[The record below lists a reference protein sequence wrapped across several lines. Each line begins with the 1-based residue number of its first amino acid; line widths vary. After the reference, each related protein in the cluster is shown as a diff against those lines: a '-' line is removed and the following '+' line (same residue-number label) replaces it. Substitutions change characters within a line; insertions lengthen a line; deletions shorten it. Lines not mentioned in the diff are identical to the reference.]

1 MTTSEAIRSTVA
13 DIDLDAI
20 ASNVE
25 AIRARAKADVIAV
38 VKADAYGHGAEA
50 VAETCF
56 EAGAVM
62 VAVATIEEGLALR
75 EGGVNGPILVLLGS
89 TESSEVAHAVAQE
102 LVLVVWE
109 VERARAISEAAT
121 ALRRSA
127 RVHFKVD
134 TGLTRLGAPTNEA
147 AARYRSI
154 ASLPH
159 LEIDGIFTHFATAD
173 DPDTSND
180 RAQLERFREV
190 LGSIAD
196 RPRLVHAAASAG
208 VAAFGAV
215 DGMNAVRT
223 GLAIYG
229 LHAAPHL
236 AGALPLRPA
245 LTWRSRVHRIAS
257 VPAGTGVSYGHDY
270 RLPRDGR
277 IATVPVGYGDGLPR
291 VARKRGAGLLRGQ
304 RVPVAGRICMDL
316 VMLDVTDVDG
326 AREGDDVVLIGA
338 QAGARQSAEDLAE
351 ACGTINYEIVTGIRR
366 RVPRR
371 YFRGGQVVATRTPA
385 EGDHA
390 GRDAAAGWRVS
401 RSVLPA

>member
-1 MTTSEAIRSTVA
+1 MTASEAIRSTVA
-13 DIDLDAI
+13 DVDLDAI

-25 AIRARAKADVIAV
+25 AIHTRSKAEVIAV

-102 LVLVVWE
+102 LVLVVWD
-109 VERARAISEAAT
+109 VERARAISEAAA
-121 ALRRSA
+121 ALRRITP
-127 RVHFKVD
+127 VHFKVD

-173 DPDTSND
+173 DPDPSND
-180 RAQLERFREV
+180 RAQLARFRDV
-190 LGSIAD
+190 LTSIPD

-208 VAAFGAV
+208 VAAFGPV

-257 VPAGTGVSYGHDY
+257 VPAGTGVSYGHEY

-291 VARKRGAGLLRGQ
+291 VAGNRGAVLLRGQ
-304 RVPVAGRICMDL
+304 RVPFAGRICMDL
-316 VMLDVTDVDG
+316 VMLDVTAVEG
-326 AREGDDVVLIGA
+326 AREGDDVTLIGA
-338 QAGARQSAEDLAE
+338 QSGAKQTAEDLAD

-371 YFRGGQVVATRTPA
+371 YFRGGKIVATRTLA
-385 EGDHA
+385 EGYH
-390 GRDAAAGWRVS
+390 GR
-401 RSVLPA
+401 

>member
-1 MTTSEAIRSTVA
+1 MTASEAIRSTVA
-13 DIDLDAI
+13 DVDLDAI

-25 AIRARAKADVIAV
+25 AIHTRSKAEVIAV

-102 LVLVVWE
+102 LVLVVWD
-109 VERARAISEAAT
+109 VERARAISEAAG
-121 ALRRSA
+121 ALRRIT

-159 LEIDGIFTHFATAD
+159 LEIEGIFTHFATAD
-173 DPDTSND
+173 DPDPSND
-180 RAQLERFREV
+180 RAQLGRFRDV
-190 LGSIAD
+190 LTSIPD

-208 VAAFGAV
+208 VAAFGPV
-215 DGMNAVRT
+215 EGMNAVRT

-257 VPAGTGVSYGHDY
+257 VPAGTGVSYGHEY

-291 VARKRGAGLLRGQ
+291 VAGKRGAVLLRGQ
-304 RVPVAGRICMDL
+304 RVPFAGRICMDL
-316 VMLDVTDVDG
+316 VMLDVTAVEG
-326 AREGDDVVLIGA
+326 AREGDDVTLIGA
-338 QAGARQSAEDLAE
+338 QSGAKQTAEDLAD

-371 YFRGGQVVATRTPA
+371 YFRGGKIVATRTLA
-385 EGDHA
+385 EGYH
-390 GRDAAAGWRVS
+390 GR
-401 RSVLPA
+401 

>member
-13 DIDLDAI
+13 DVDLDAI

-25 AIRARAKADVIAV
+25 AIRARSKADVIAV
-38 VKADAYGHGAEA
+38 VKADAYGHGAQA
-50 VAETCF
+50 VAEACF

-62 VAVATIEEGLALR
+62 VAVAAVEEGLALR
-75 EGGVNGPILVLLGS
+75 EDGVNGPILVLLGP
-89 TESSEVAHAVAQE
+89 TDSSEVAHAVAQD
-102 LVLVVWE
+102 LFLVVWD

-121 ALRRSA
+121 VLRRTA

-134 TGLTRLGAPTNEA
+134 TGLTRLGSPTADA
-147 AARYRSI
+147 ATRYRAI
-154 ASLPH
+154 AALPH
-159 LEIDGIFTHFATAD
+159 IEMDGIFTHFATAD

-190 LGSIAD
+190 LSTLAD

-208 VAAFGAV
+208 VAAFASV
-215 DGMNAVRT
+215 EGMNAVRT

-236 AGALPLRPA
+236 ANALLLHPA
-245 LTWRSRVHRIAS
+245 LTWRSRIHRLAS
-257 VPAGTGVSYGHDY
+257 VPAGTGVSYGHEY

-291 VARKRGAGLLRGQ
+291 IAGKRGGVLVRGR
-304 RVPVAGRICMDL
+304 RVGFAGRICMDL
-316 VMLDVTDVDG
+316 VMLDVTDIAD
-326 AREGDDVVLIGA
+326 AREGDDVVLVGP
-338 QAGARQSAEDLAE
+338 QAGARQTVEDLAD

-371 YFRGGQVVATRTPA
+371 YFRGGKIVATRTLA
-385 EGDHA
+385 EGYHA
-390 GRDAAAGWRVS
+390 R
-401 RSVLPA
+401 

>member
-1 MTTSEAIRSTVA
+1 MTASEAIRSTVA
-13 DIDLDAI
+13 DVDLDAI

-25 AIRARAKADVIAV
+25 AIHTRSKAEVIAV

-102 LVLVVWE
+102 LVLVVWD
-109 VERARAISEAAT
+109 VERARAISEAAG
-121 ALRRSA
+121 ALRRIT
-127 RVHFKVD
+127 RVQFKVD

-173 DPDTSND
+173 DPDPSND
-180 RAQLERFREV
+180 RAQLGRFRDV
-190 LGSIAD
+190 LTSIPD

-208 VAAFGAV
+208 VAAFGPV
-215 DGMNAVRT
+215 DGMNAVRS

-236 AGALPLRPA
+236 ARALPLRPA

-257 VPAGTGVSYGHDY
+257 VPAGTGVSSGHEY
-270 RLPRDGR
+270 RLPRRGR
-277 IATVPVGYGDGLPR
+277 LPTVPVGYGDGLPR
-291 VARKRGAGLLRGQ
+291 VAGKRGAVLVRGR
-304 RVPVAGRICMDL
+304 RVPFAGRICMDL
-316 VMLDVTDVDG
+316 VMLDVTGIDG
-326 AREGDDVVLIGA
+326 AREGDDVVLIGS
-338 QAGARQSAEDLAE
+338 QGGTNQTAEDLAE
-351 ACGTINYEIVTGIRR
+351 ACRTINYEIVTGIRR

-371 YFRGGQVVATRTPA
+371 YFRGGQVVATRTLA
-385 EGDHA
+385 EGYHA
-390 GRDAAAGWRVS
+390 R
-401 RSVLPA
+401 

>member
-20 ASNVE
+20 VSNVE

-62 VAVATIEEGLALR
+62 VAVAAVEEGLALR
-75 EGGVNGPILVLLGS
+75 EGGVNGPILVLLGP
-89 TESSEVAHAVAQE
+89 TDSSEVAHAVAQD
-102 LVLVVWE
+102 LFLVVWD

-121 ALRRSA
+121 VLRRTV

-134 TGLTRLGAPTNEA
+134 TGLARLGAPVKEA
-147 AARYRSI
+147 AARYRAI

-159 LEIDGIFTHFATAD
+159 IEIDGIFTHFATAD
-173 DPDTSND
+173 EPDTSND
-180 RAQLERFREV
+180 RAQFEKFRGV
-190 LGSIAD
+190 LSSLPD

-208 VAAFGAV
+208 VAAFGPLE
-215 DGMNAVRT
+215 GMNAVRT
-223 GLAIYG
+223 GLAVYG

-236 AGALPLRPA
+236 ASALALRPA
-245 LTWRSRVHRIAS
+245 LTWRSRVHRIANL
-257 VPAGTGVSYGHDY
+257 PAGTGVSYGHEY
-270 RLPRDGR
+270 RLPRDGT

-291 VARKRGAGLLRGQ
+291 IAGKRGAVLVRGR
-304 RVPVAGRICMDL
+304 RVGFAGRICMDL
-316 VMLDVTDVDG
+316 VMLDVTEIPD
-326 AREGDDVVLIGA
+326 AREGDEVILIGT
-338 QAGARQSAEDLAE
+338 QAGAKQTAEDLAE
-351 ACGTINYEIVTGIRR
+351 ACGTISYEIITGIRR

-371 YFRGGQVVATRTPA
+371 YFRGGKIVATRTLA
-385 EGDHA
+385 EGYH
-390 GRDAAAGWRVS
+390 GR
-401 RSVLPA
+401 